1 MNFFFFST
9 NISTNISTNTQH
21 YNTQH
26 PTTQCWCTFGES
38 VNARPQ
44 SVPIEGLRPVE
55 EVNLQQGVVP
65 MTNQMLRLYA
75 ILADAIV
82 PEPQATAATTAAAAA
97 VAVAPES
104 KESKE
109 SKGED
114 NTTTATT
121 TTTTATV
128 NVGGERTDAQYWLS
142 TFDFDTCI
150 IPFLLLFSPLHFT
163 INNFTREI
171 LYICFLVHT
180 DVYLKNYISLQY
192 FS

>member
-1 MNFFFFST
+1 
-9 NISTNISTNTQH
+9 
-21 YNTQH
+21 
-26 PTTQCWCTFGES
+26 
-38 VNARPQ
+38 
-44 SVPIEGLRPVE
+44 
-55 EVNLQQGVVP
+55 

-97 VAVAPES
+97 AVAPES

-109 SKGED
+109 SKGEE

-121 TTTTATV
+121 TTATATV

-150 IPFLLLFSPLHFT
+150 IPFLLSVPVSIMAVYSFCGT
-163 INNFTREI
+163 DCVRIGKTENAEI
-171 LYICFLVHT
+171 
-180 DVYLKNYISLQY
+180 DISGLDGYWQLPRLD
-192 FS
+192 

>member
-1 MNFFFFST
+1 MF
-9 NISTNISTNTQH
+9 STNTQH

-26 PTTQCWCTFGES
+26 TTTQCWCTFGES

-121 TTTTATV
+121 TTATATV

-142 TFDFDTCI
+142 T
-150 IPFLLLFSPLHFT
+150 
-163 INNFTREI
+163 
-171 LYICFLVHT
+171 
-180 DVYLKNYISLQY
+180 
-192 FS
+192 